1 MNEATSVYLVIR
13 EETDLKSLQITFR
26 KNANIQNVTNR
37 PMLRPNDV
45 AIFCWFSFEIESD
58 LVLHLLLVQHYFNF
72 E

>member
-1 MNEATSVYLVIR
+1 MNEATSVYHVIR

-37 PMLRPNDV
+37 LMLRPNDV

-58 LVLHLLLVQHYFNF
+58 LVLLLLLVHYFNL